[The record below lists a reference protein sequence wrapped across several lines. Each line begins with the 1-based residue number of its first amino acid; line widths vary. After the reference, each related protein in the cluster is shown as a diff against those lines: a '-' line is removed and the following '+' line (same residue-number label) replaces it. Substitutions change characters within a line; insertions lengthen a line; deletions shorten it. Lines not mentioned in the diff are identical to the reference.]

1 MQGTMQ
7 QPNARSIVLVVEDE
21 PLIRTV
27 LIDAFEE
34 AGFTVLDASDGDH
47 AVQMLE
53 QNANRVCALFSDIN
67 LPGSMNGVL
76 LAKHARN
83 HWPWIGVVL
92 ASGRPKPDK
101 SAMPENVEFFQK
113 PYAISSIIQHVRE
126 LVD

>member
-1 MQGTMQ
+1 MQ
-7 QPNARSIVLVVEDE
+7 QHNARSIVLVVEDE

-34 AGFTVLDASDGDH
+34 AGFIVLDASDGDH